1 MTGVELAIAAFTA
14 ADAVRALAYLPQIA
28 RIAQDKGDAGAVS
41 CATWSLF
48 AISHL
53 ATIVYALCLLSQRRI
68 AVPIVPS
75 PPPRTEVGWTQSW
88 TATLL
93 PRRRLLAHRGAVFFK
108 AGQ

>member
-14 ADAVRALAYLPQIA
+14 ANAVRALAYLPQIA

-53 ATIVYALCLLSQRRI
+53 ATVVYALVVVADLVM
-68 AVPIVPS
+68 AVVFAINMLACVTIVGLTSWKRHRARTRSHEQS
-75 PPPRTEVGWTQSW
+75 PMRW
-88 TATLL
+88 LL
-93 PRRRLLAHRGAVFFK
+93 PAE
-108 AGQ
+108 